1 MPCDARTSAV
11 GRQGCKGRVIH
22 KPDQKSSMLILRIH
36 ILGAG
41 PFALYSSVI
50 FVEPVF
56 KISSIQL

>member
-11 GRQGCKGRVIH
+11 GKQGCKGRVIR
-22 KPDQKSSMLILRIH
+22 KPDEKSSMLILITH

-41 PFALYSSVI
+41 PLALCSSLI

-56 KISSIQL
+56 QISSIQL